1 LRGLRGRYSRPF
13 GRRAD
18 PRNLIRLI
26 PAEGDEMAFTDELRQ
41 KADPIFEG
49 IFDHPF
55 VRGIAEGRLKS
66 EQLAHYVRQ
75 DFQYLTVFCQ
85 VYGLAIAKCVEREE
99 IEFFNEQI
107 RFVLDS
113 ENHPHQNFAEVSGFP
128 MEKLGRDNALAPT
141 ARNYTRHMLHAAY
154 SGTLGELLCALHP
167 CPLTYWEIGLKLKE
181 EVKPDESHPFK
192 TWIEFYADPLVGD
205 ICREFSRRIDRLALD
220 AGEKERARMED
231 HYLTSC
237 RMEHMF
243 WSMAYDLEDW
253 PV

>member
-1 LRGLRGRYSRPF
+1 
-13 GRRAD
+13 
-18 PRNLIRLI
+18 
-26 PAEGDEMAFTDELRQ
+26 MAFTDELRK
-41 KADPIFEG
+41 KADPIFEA

-55 VRGIAEGRLKS
+55 VRGIAEGSLEG

-75 DFQYLTVFCQ
+75 DFEYLTVFCQ
-85 VYGLAIAKCVEREE
+85 VYGLAISKCTERED

-113 ENHPHQNFAEVSGFP
+113 ENHPHQNFAAVSGYS
-128 MEKLGRDNALAPT
+128 MQELARTGPLSPT

-154 SGTLGELLCALHP
+154 SGTLAEMLCALYP
-167 CPLTYWEIGLKLKE
+167 CPLTYWEIGRRLNE
-181 EVKPDESHPFK
+181 EVQPGAFHPFGE
-192 TWIEFYADPLVGD
+192 WIGFYADPLVGG
-205 ICREFSRRIDRLALD
+205 ICREFARRIDRLALD
-220 AGEKERARMED
+220 AGGAERARMED

-243 WSMAYDLEDW
+243 WSMAYDLEEW